1 MRYDSVIESLANK
14 RECVFFNPN
23 IAAADEALSEL
34 SITTAD
40 TADAEGR
47 LLRFAPAIEKA
58 FPDTVQAHGIIES
71 PLVRVNNLGRQFGSI
86 ELLLKCDSDLPVAG
100 SVKARG
106 GVYEVLLHAEK
117 LATDAGL
124 LHADD
129 DYSILVTDELRRFFK
144 KYSIHVGS
152 TGNLGLSI
160 GITSAALGFNPTVHM
175 SADAREWKKQKL
187 RSCGVTVKEYPGEY
201 SQAVSEG
208 RTLSKKDPYSYFV
221 DDESS
226 LPLLLGY
233 STAAGRLAAQL
244 SDMGVTV
251 DRDHPLFVCI
261 PCGVGGAPAGIAF
274 GLKCIYKD
282 DVHIFYAE
290 PTGSPCMLLSLATEL
305 GAGICVQ
312 DIGLSGRTHADGL
325 AVGRSSALAYEVS
338 KKLVS
343 GVITIDDA
351 KLYENLRL
359 LYSTEGIFAEPSACA
374 SFVCAESVNK
384 GLLDDYMK
392 KHCKTDAVP
401 TFIAWLTGGSMVP
414 QEIKQEYLATVL

>member
-47 LLRFAPAIEKA
+47 LLRFAPVIEKA

-152 TGNLGLSI
+152 T
-160 GITSAALGFNPTVHM
+160 
-175 SADAREWKKQKL
+175 
-187 RSCGVTVKEYPGEY
+187 
-201 SQAVSEG
+201 
-208 RTLSKKDPYSYFV
+208 
-221 DDESS
+221 
-226 LPLLLGY
+226 
-233 STAAGRLAAQL
+233 
-244 SDMGVTV
+244 
-251 DRDHPLFVCI
+251 
-261 PCGVGGAPAGIAF
+261 
-274 GLKCIYKD
+274 
-282 DVHIFYAE
+282 
-290 PTGSPCMLLSLATEL
+290 
-305 GAGICVQ
+305 
-312 DIGLSGRTHADGL
+312 
-325 AVGRSSALAYEVS
+325 
-338 KKLVS
+338 
-343 GVITIDDA
+343 
-351 KLYENLRL
+351 
-359 LYSTEGIFAEPSACA
+359 
-374 SFVCAESVNK
+374 
-384 GLLDDYMK
+384 
-392 KHCKTDAVP
+392 
-401 TFIAWLTGGSMVP
+401 
-414 QEIKQEYLATVL
+414 